1 MVFLDIGILAVML
14 GKLLGGKLSNLGAV
28 SLSAKW
34 LAFAAIGLQI
44 AAFPSDVLPW
54 STPTGA
60 AKVLWLVSYVLLV
73 SFLVVNRSLPGVLVV
88 AAGVACNLFAILA
101 NGGLMPVLRSA
112 LAASG
117 GGYQVHNNSI
127 RLGHPHLAFL
137 VDRWA
142 APSWV
147 PLANVYSVGDVVIG
161 AGVLLT
167 VVLAMR
173 NDDGYGELCSSEPG
187 HVSVRT

>member
-1 MVFLDIGILAVML
+1 MVFLDVGVLAVVL
-14 GKLLGGKLSNLGAV
+14 GKLLGGKLGNLGAV

-44 AAFPSDVLPW
+44 AAFPSNVLPW

-60 AKVLWLVSYVLLV
+60 AKVLWLASYVLLV
-73 SFLVVNRSLPGVLVV
+73 SFLVLNHALRGVLLV
-88 AAGVACNLFAILA
+88 AAGVACNLCAILA

-112 LAASG
+112 LAAAG
-117 GGYQVHNNSI
+117 GRYEVHNNSI
-127 RLGHPHLAFL
+127 QLGRPHLAFL

-147 PLANVYSVGDVVIG
+147 PLANVYSVGDVLIG

-167 VVLAMR
+167 VILVMR
-173 NDDGYGELCSSEPG
+173 NDEAYGELCSSEPG
-187 HVSVRT
+187 HVSVRM

>member
-1 MVFLDIGILAVML
+1 VL

-60 AKVLWLVSYVLLV
+60 AKVLWLASYVLLV
-73 SFLVVNRSLPGVLVV
+73 SFLVVNRALPGVLLV
-88 AAGVACNLFAILA
+88 AAGVACNLCAILA

-117 GGYQVHNNSI
+117 GSYEVHNNSI
-127 RLGHPHLAFL
+127 QLGHPHLAFL

-147 PLANVYSVGDVVIG
+147 PLANVYSVGDVLIG
-161 AGVLLT
+161 TGVLLT
-167 VVLAMR
+167 VILAMR
-173 NDDGYGELCSSEPG
+173 NDPAYGELCSSEPG